1 MKQSIETIWKKGFI
15 KNDVLI
21 APKINHLYD
30 KKSQNI
36 VDKFYKMF
44 EINRKAIIA
53 GAIVILLVLSFIGAP
68 FLGIFV
74 FASLFVLLHVG
85 KQGMEKLNQLDK
97 NTSSYHYLK
106 SFVKWK
112 KDVVAVY
119 EKTYSYF
126 YPILFLATA
135 LRFRFSED
143 GRSIINQIVANLPDS
158 FMIFGIP
165 GFLLASILIVAGLL
179 AYFAAPI
186 YRKDLD
192 LVYGSTFRKLD
203 ELVAEMEDLRR

>member
-36 VDKFYKMF
+36 VDKFHRMF

-53 GAIVILLVLSFIGAP
+53 GAVVILLVLSFIGAP
-68 FLGIFV
+68 FLGIFI

-106 SFVKWK
+106 SFVEWK
-112 KDVVAVY
+112 KDVVSVY
-119 EKTYSYF
+119 EKTYRFF
-126 YPILFLATA
+126 YPILFLA
-135 LRFRFSED
+135 LVIRYRFSGD
-143 GRSIINQIVANLPDS
+143 GKTIINMIITEWPDS
-158 FMIFGIP
+158 YVLFGIP
-165 GFLLASILIVAGLL
+165 VFLLIGILMIAGLL
-179 AYFAAPI
+179 IYFAGPI

-192 LVYGSTFRKLD
+192 LVYGSSFRKLD
-203 ELVAEMEDLRR
+203 ELIAEMEELRR